1 MEEALRFFRAYE
13 FWIYILLALGGL
25 IYIRKFILA
34 WEELRGAAFGLERE
48 AAQSRLNHAASMLV
62 LLLSMIIAVFF
73 MVTFIAPTVPGATPL
88 LTPTLDLLATSTATL
103 PVTASGTTEAEEMV
117 ANPTQPTV
125 EPTGGEGCIP
135 GQVMLSSPQDGSEV
149 SEVITLTGTARVQN
163 FGFYKYE
170 VKRPG
175 DAIWLTIQAGR
186 EAVVDGEIGQWDTR
200 TLLTGEYLL
209 RLVVMDNQGNSL
221 SPCNV
226 KVYVNNPMQQP

>member
-25 IYIRKFILA
+25 IYIRRFILA

-48 AAQSRLNHAASMLV
+48 AAQSRLNNAASMLV
-62 LLLSMIIAVFF
+62 LMLTMVIAVFV

-88 LTPTLDLLATSTATL
+88 LTPTLDLLATTTATV
-103 PVTASGTTEAEEMV
+103 PVTVSGTLEAEEMPV
-117 ANPTQPTV
+117 NATPPTV
-125 EPTGGEGCIP
+125 EPAGSEGCIP

-149 SEVITLTGTARVQN
+149 SEVITLTGTAQVQN

-175 DAIWLTIQAGR
+175 DPVWLTIQAGR
-186 EAVVDGEIGQWDTR
+186 ETVVDGEIGQWDTR
-200 TLLTGEYLL
+200 TLPTGEYLL
-209 RLVVMDNQGNSL
+209 RLVVTDNQGNSL
-221 SPCNV
+221 SPCNI
-226 KVYVNNPMQQP
+226 KIYVNNPVQP